1 MAARTVIRRRPKI
14 MTQTLDRAT
23 VRQNSIAWADILT
36 QVAYVFF
43 AVLEGLLAAR
53 FILRII
59 AANPFSPAVTWVYNT
74 TASFVIPF
82 EALFPSPT
90 SDFSVLE
97 VSTIVAMVSY
107 LFIFYLVVAVFR
119 LFVDREEVVNP
130 EGNY

>member
-1 MAARTVIRRRPKI
+1 